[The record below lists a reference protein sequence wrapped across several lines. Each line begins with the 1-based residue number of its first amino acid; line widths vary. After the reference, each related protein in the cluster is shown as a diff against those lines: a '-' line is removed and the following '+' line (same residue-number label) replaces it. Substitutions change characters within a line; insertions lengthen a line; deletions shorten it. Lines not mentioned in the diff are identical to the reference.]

1 MTISVQFLTMLAMIG
16 MGSFF
21 GAAFDT
27 YNRFLKRAGRKRWI
41 VFCNDILFWLL
52 QALIIFYVLYR
63 INGGELRFYIFLALL
78 CGFAAYQSLLRPGYL
93 RLLEFLIKT
102 VIAVCRFFAKVY
114 LYFIY
119 RPLFALVK
127 MVISIAIMLGNA
139 LFALLKGLYRL
150 FSLLVK
156 IVLAPFGWIWRK
168 VWNSFP
174 EKFRKSVTK
183 FYRQCAGILR
193 KIKNIFVSML
203 FAGKNKG
210 Q

>member
-1 MTISVQFLTMLAMIG
+1 MIVSVQFLTMLAMIG

-27 YNRFLKRAGRKRWI
+27 YNRFLKRAVRKRWI

-63 INGGELRFYIFLALL
+63 VNGGELRFYIFLALL

-102 VIAVCRFFAKVY
+102 VVAVCKFLAKVY

-119 RPLFALVK
+119 RPLYALVK
-127 MVISIAIMLGNA
+127 MAISILLMLGNA
-139 LFALLKGLYRL
+139 LLALLKGFYRF
-150 FSLLVK
+150 FSMLSK
-156 IVLAPFGWIWRK
+156 FVLKPFKWILRRI
-168 VWNSFP
+168 WNMFP
-174 EKFRKSVTK
+174 KTFRRSATK
-183 FYRQCAGILR
+183 FYRQYAGIMR
-193 KIKNIFVSML
+193 RIKNTLGSTF

-210 Q
+210 R